1 MTIKHVLDHLGR
13 SVAVPFP
20 PKRIVSLC
28 PSLTETL
35 FALGVGERVI
45 GRTQFCIHPTEALA
59 DVVRVGGTKQVKDD
73 VLASLAPDLIIAE
86 KEENPKEMVE
96 RLAESYPVYVTDVE
110 TYEDALH
117 MIRDLGRVVG
127 ARVEAKQ
134 LIREIETGFAELMQV
149 DGKRV
154 AYFIWQNPYMVVG
167 DHTYIH
173 SLLSRCGFV
182 NVFAEAEGRYP
193 AVTEDDIRA
202 AAPDY
207 LFLSSE
213 PFPFAQKHREALSA
227 LFPDSTVVLV
237 DGEMFSWYGSRMV
250 AAARYLRNLVRD
262 TTGSSFN
269 T

>member
-1 MTIKHVLDHLGR
+1 MTIKHVFDHLGR

-35 FALGVGERVI
+35 FALGVGERVV
-45 GRTQFCIHPTEALA
+45 GRTQFCIHPAEALA

-110 TYEDALH
+110 TYEDALY
-117 MIRDLGRVVG
+117 MIRDLGKVVG
-127 ARVEAKQ
+127 ARGEAKQ
-134 LIREIETGFAELMQV
+134 IISKIEAGFAELAPV
-149 DGKRV
+149 DGVRV
-154 AYFIWQNPYMVVG
+154 AYFIWQNPYMVPG

-193 AVTEDDIRA
+193 TVTEEEIRA
-202 AAPDY
+202 VAPDY

-213 PFPFAQKHREALSA
+213 PFPFVEKQREEFAA
-227 LFPDSTVVLV
+227 RFPDSTVVLV

-250 AAARYLRNLVRD
+250 AAADYLRKLVEEV
-262 TTGSSFN
+262 
-269 T
+269 